1 VDFAAV
7 LDRIAGFL
15 APRGARWALVG
26 GVGLAALGVA
36 RTTLDLD
43 LAVESAVQ
51 EDLVAFMEQT
61 GYETLHRS
69 SGYSNHLHADPSL
82 GRVDFV
88 YLDAATAERL
98 FAGCRDET
106 GPGDRTLLVPRPEH
120 LAAMKILAM
129 KNDPARAFQELADIR
144 ALLALPGVDREE
156 VRGYFAR
163 HGLAERFD
171 ELAATL

>member
-1 VDFAAV
+1 MDFGAV
-7 LDRIAGFL
+7 LERIAGFL
-15 APRGARWALVG
+15 EPRGARWAVVG

-51 EDLVAFMEQT
+51 ERLVSFMELL

-69 SGYSNHLHADPSL
+69 SGYSNHLHVDPSL

-88 YLDAATAERL
+88 YLDAATADRL
-98 FAGCRDET
+98 FAGCHEEA
-106 GPGDRTLLVPRPEH
+106 GPGGRTLLVPRPEH
-120 LAAMKILAM
+120 LAAMKVVAM

-144 ALLALPGVDREE
+144 ALLALPGVDRGE

>member
-1 VDFAAV
+1 MDFGAV
-7 LDRIAGFL
+7 LERIAGFL
-15 APRGARWALVG
+15 EARGARWALVG

-43 LAVESAVQ
+43 LAVEIAVQ
-51 EDLVAFMEQT
+51 EDLVPFMEQL
-61 GYETLHRS
+61 GYDTLHRS
-69 SGYSNHLHADPSL
+69 SGYSNHLHPDPSR

-88 YLDAATAERL
+88 YVDTATADRL

-106 GPGDRTLLVPRPEH
+106 GPGGRTLRVPRPEH

-129 KNDPARAFQELADIR
+129 KNDPARTFQELADIR
-144 ALLALPGVDREE
+144 ALLALPGVDRDE

>member
-1 VDFAAV
+1 MDFASV

-26 GVGLAALGVA
+26 GVGLAALGIA

-51 EDLVAFMEQT
+51 EDLVAFMEQI

-69 SGYSNHLHADPSL
+69 SGYSNHLHPDPGF

-98 FAGCRDET
+98 FAGCHEEV
-106 GPGDRTLLVPRPEH
+106 GPEGRALLVPRPEH
-120 LAAMKILAM
+120 LAAMKVLAM

-163 HGLAERFD
+163 HGLTERFD